1 MAKKF
6 GKFLFFTAAVGAAA
20 AAAAYYL
27 QKKDLLN
34 LADRFDDEDYDD
46 FSEDL
51 DEESESSRNY
61 VPLNSG
67 SKQSND
73 SEGSTDSFTPLAE
86 KAVTIAPEK
95 AEATIEEFFDED
107 DSDEEKSLLAE
118 DE

>member
-34 LADRFDDEDYDD
+34 LGDRFDDEDYDD

-51 DEESESSRNY
+51 DEESEGSRNY
-61 VPLNSG
+61 VPLNTG
-67 SKQSND
+67 SKQNGESESN
-73 SEGSTDSFTPLAE
+73 SDSFTPLAE
-86 KAVTIAPEK
+86 KAPTVMPEK

-107 DSDEEKSLLAE
+107 DAAEEDSLL
-118 DE
+118 DKD